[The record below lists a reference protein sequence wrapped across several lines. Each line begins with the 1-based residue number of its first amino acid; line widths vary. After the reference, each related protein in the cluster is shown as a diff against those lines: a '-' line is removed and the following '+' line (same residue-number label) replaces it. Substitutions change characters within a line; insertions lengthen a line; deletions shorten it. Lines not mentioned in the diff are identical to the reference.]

1 MKRTKTKILS
11 VFLSFCMIIS
21 CMVGMSVTAQ
31 AAEKS
36 VTFTS
41 NGTQDGITV
50 SAKLYARNNFFA
62 NNTRNVTISSG
73 SGNITK
79 LEITDSAMYT
89 GRFTESHIVVTPGT
103 KSIQGSILTV
113 TDINAK
119 SVTLSATDN
128 QYWTTNKI
136 VVYYEEVTGPDKTAL
151 NDAITAAETLYNS
164 IKDNTDYADIAS
176 TLQTAINTANGVA
189 ESNEVDQDAIDDAT
203 EAITSAKTTA
213 ETALFNAYKNE
224 QKTAAQNKA
233 QTGDSAAATKLITDA
248 KNAIDALTYDTS
260 KTLDQNKAAVTNVI
274 TKLTTDL
281 ENQRAADAVIT
292 KINALPT
299 TVTTANKDAIEEAR
313 ADYEAL
319 TPDQKALVSA
329 DILAKLTAAEE
340 ALVTAQNKAAF
351 DAYKTEQK
359 TAAENK
365 AQTGDSDAAAALI
378 TAAKDAID
386 DITYDTSKT
395 LDENKAAVTAVVTQL
410 TTDLTDQRAADAVIE
425 KINALPTTVTTADKN
440 AIKEAREAYDG
451 LTPAQKAK
459 ISDTIKNKLEA
470 AETAVVAAEFNE
482 YKEAQK
488 TAAENK
494 AQTGDSEAAAA
505 LITAAKD
512 AIDDITY
519 DTSKTLADNKAA
531 VDAVITKLT
540 TDLTDQRAADAVI
553 EKINALPTT
562 VTTADKDD
570 IEAAREAYDALTP
583 AQKEKVGDAADK
595 LSEAETALSEA
606 QVKEATDKI
615 NDLPDADKVTA
626 SDKEDI
632 EAAREAYDAL
642 TPDQKAQAGDAAKAK
657 LEAVEAALAIAELP
671 AASDVTTTDK
681 TAIEAARAKYDAL
694 TDDQKSQ
701 VGDAAKAKLEAVE
714 AALLIAQLPES
725 DAVTTGNK
733 DAIEKAREAYDALT
747 DTLKAQ
753 VGDTLKEK
761 LEAAEVALTKKLIEA
776 IPDPA
781 DVTTADADKVAAAKT
796 AYDKL
801 TDDQKTKI
809 TEAEK
814 EKLDAAVQALSDA
827 ETSDVEALIRALPSA
842 SSVTTA
848 DAEAIEAAKEAF
860 DELTEAQKAIVKATL
875 KDKLAADL
883 AALAIAKLPAADNV
897 TAADKDAIEA
907 ARAAYDALT
916 STQKSSVG
924 EAAKAKLEAAE
935 AKIQDAVDTEAAK
948 AVIDKINA
956 LPASTAV
963 TANDKAD
970 IEAARAA
977 YDALTDNQK
986 AKIDTDTLKKL
997 TDAEAAIQDA
1007 EDKAAADAVKEMIDA
1022 LPGADDVTVSD
1033 KAAIEAARAAYNAL
1047 TDNQKAKVSADT
1059 LKKLTDAED
1068 ALALAESEDKLD
1080 KTISS
1085 ATAYYDSIKNRYPA
1099 IAGTLKNAIDAAQAV
1114 LDDEDAEKADIDAA
1128 VTALNTAVST
1138 ARTAVSYAGGGS
1150 STPSYVPSYSPSNTS
1165 TTTTT
1170 TANAPDET
1178 MTFEGEETISHTN
1191 LLSWSSVSGASS
1203 YLISVK
1209 KDGKFVPLA
1218 TTTKTNI
1225 DVVHAYNG
1233 KYYVSEG
1240 GKYTAYTYKD
1250 GKFVKGGTITA
1261 AQADK
1266 LVKANNVTDTYMLQY
1281 TKNGKLSSD
1290 KTALT
1295 VSVKVYYK
1303 PAVKASSKDGK
1314 VILKW
1319 KKVVGAE
1326 KYRVYKY
1333 EGGKLVKVADTTAN
1347 AVRIS
1352 KVTAGKT
1359 YKYAVK
1365 AYVDGK
1371 WTKVTKSD
1379 IVSVKVK

>member
-1 MKRTKTKILS
+1 
-11 VFLSFCMIIS
+11 
-21 CMVGMSVTAQ
+21 
-31 AAEKS
+31 
-36 VTFTS
+36 
-41 NGTQDGITV
+41 
-50 SAKLYARNNFFA
+50 
-62 NNTRNVTISSG
+62 
-73 SGNITK
+73 
-79 LEITDSAMYT
+79 
-89 GRFTESHIVVTPGT
+89 
-103 KSIQGSILTV
+103 
-113 TDINAK
+113 
-119 SVTLSATDN
+119 
-128 QYWTTNKI
+128 
-136 VVYYEEVTGPDKTAL
+136 
-151 NDAITAAETLYNS
+151 
-164 IKDNTDYADIAS
+164 
-176 TLQTAINTANGVA
+176 
-189 ESNEVDQDAIDDAT
+189 
-203 EAITSAKTTA
+203 
-213 ETALFNAYKNE
+213 
-224 QKTAAQNKA
+224 
-233 QTGDSAAATKLITDA
+233 
-248 KNAIDALTYDTS
+248 
-260 KTLDQNKAAVTNVI
+260 
-274 TKLTTDL
+274 
-281 ENQRAADAVIT
+281 
-292 KINALPT
+292 
-299 TVTTANKDAIEEAR
+299 
-313 ADYEAL
+313 
-319 TPDQKALVSA
+319 
-329 DILAKLTAAEE
+329 
-340 ALVTAQNKAAF
+340 
-351 DAYKTEQK
+351 
-359 TAAENK
+359 
-365 AQTGDSDAAAALI
+365 AAAALI

-907 ARAAYDALT
+907 AREAYDALT

-935 AKIQDAVDTEAAK
+935 AKIQDAVDTEAAN

-1333 EGGKLVKVADTTAN
+1333 EGGKLVKIADTTAN